1 MNKEITWWSLGIL
14 VVLIFLGGVGFIN
27 NPGVFNNTAILQ
39 ALAQQPSSALA
50 QDMVIREERV
60 YICGDVQEVARRTA
74 GSLNIKTE
82 QELNNQYAAKGY
94 SVVRLKNDFLAQ
106 TKVND
111 FCNYHNSFRHL
122 GIQNNKLAIFQG
134 PLGYNQK
141 LISVEENIDTNTL
154 QPTLQVKLQ
163 QAMDFFQMNPET
175 QAKLRYE
182 LEFSNEDGL
191 NAALENLD
199 ELQE

>member
-1 MNKEITWWSLGIL
+1 MNKKITWSLAIL
-14 VVLIFLGGVGFIN
+14 VVLILVGGVGFIS
-27 NPGVFNNTAILQ
+27 NPGLFNNSTILQ
-39 ALAQQPSSALA
+39 ALAQQPDSAIL
-50 QDMVIREERV
+50 QDVVIREERV
-60 YICGDVQEVARRTA
+60 YICGDVQEVARRTV

-82 QELNNQYAAKGY
+82 QELSNQYAAKGY
-94 SVVRLKNDFLAQ
+94 SVVKLKNDFLAQ

-111 FCNYHNSFRHL
+111 FCNYHNSFRHF

-141 LISVEENIDTNTL
+141 LICIEENIDINTL
-154 QPTLQVKLQ
+154 QPTFQVKLQ

-182 LEFSNEDGL
+182 LEFSSEDGL

>member
-1 MNKEITWWSLGIL
+1 MNKKITWSLAIL
-14 VVLIFLGGVGFIN
+14 VVLILVGVGFISN
-27 NPGVFNNTAILQ
+27 SGMFNNSTILQ
-39 ALAQQPSSALA
+39 AIAQQPGSDIF
-50 QDMVIREERV
+50 QDVVIREERV
-60 YICGDVQEVARRTA
+60 YVCGDVQEVARRTA

-82 QELNNQYAAKGY
+82 QGLNNHYATKGY

-111 FCNYHNSFRHL
+111 FCNYHSSFRHF

-141 LISVEENIDTNTL
+141 LIFIEENIDINTL
-154 QPTLQVKLQ
+154 QPTFQVKLQ

-182 LEFSNEDGL
+182 LEFSSEDGL